1 MHHAPFSMNGS
12 DSFSK
17 LCTHERYETVSYRRT
32 RLGILAITL
41 FMFYFTMY
49 LYFVGIVEHRVDLK
63 LDIVKHDI
71 IAQCELHVNIAK
83 HFSTNKKKKI

>member
-1 MHHAPFSMNGS
+1 
-12 DSFSK
+12 
-17 LCTHERYETVSYRRT
+17 
-32 RLGILAITL
+32 
-41 FMFYFTMY
+41 MFYFTMY

>member
-1 MHHAPFSMNGS
+1 
-12 DSFSK
+12 
-17 LCTHERYETVSYRRT
+17 
-32 RLGILAITL
+32 
-41 FMFYFTMY
+41 MFYFTMY

-83 HFSTNKKKKI
+83 HFSTNKKKKRFEIRVKYVYLNILKL